1 MSRKNVQTRKDVEKV
16 LQIGEKKV
24 KFVPQAKFKGP
35 PYQLPTGRD
44 VLERC
49 IDSKTWK
56 DSKNSRQIG
65 KEIQDIWVFF
75 AISIQSLLSTYL
87 MCCFSLT
94 NLTSKD
100 RSN

>member
-65 KEIQDIWVFF
+65 KEIQDIWVFCN
-75 AISIQSLLSTYL
+75 IYPVSSQHLSNVLLL
-87 MCCFSLT
+87 VNKFD
-94 NLTSKD
+94 K
-100 RSN
+100 